1 MLNVFKSN
9 FLKNH
14 SSLNYSSNFTV
25 PKNVLKINTINQSI
39 TKFNFIHVNKIN
51 NFKNQHN
58 IFSNNSNDYKNFF
71 SFNKIISK
79 NFTQEIKT
87 EKSPKKSGFFKLLFN
102 EKFQKENI
110 KPTQPKD
117 YHTFLYIAE
126 NIEKDNT
133 IEENLK
139 AQLIEKLKKLDAL
152 NVKIQT
158 NKDSKTY
165 GEYYNEIKNPIQEQ
179 INEPWRKKRE
189 EFHYAN
195 RLSKKFF

>member
-1 MLNVFKSN
+1 MRMGQFQKR
-9 FLKNH
+9 
-14 SSLNYSSNFTV
+14 
-25 PKNVLKINTINQSI
+25 PTISKEI

-51 NFKNQHN
+51 NLKIQHN
-58 IFSNNSNDYKNFF
+58 IFSNYTNENKNLFF
-71 SFNKIISK
+71 FNKIISK
-79 NFTQEIKT
+79 NLTQEIKT
-87 EKSPKKSGFFKLLFN
+87 EKIPKKSGFLKLFFK
-102 EKFQKENI
+102 EKDQKVNI
-110 KPTQPKD
+110 KPPQPKD

-139 AQLIEKLKKLDAL
+139 SQLIEKLKKLDAL

-179 INEPWRKKRE
+179 INEPWRKHRE
-189 EFHYAN
+189 EYHYAI
-195 RLSKKFF
+195 RLSKKFLY